1 LYTVYILES
10 RKYSRLPVFTGHCKK
25 GESMDTEQKL
35 YPASR
40 NPLCFK
46 PSRALPTEIA
56 IIGAGTIGPD
66 IGYYF
71 KAALP
76 GIKLYLVDVVEEP
89 LKKAEKRITGYV
101 QKATEKRKMKED
113 QAQKVLENIM
123 YTMDYDTIKN
133 CDLVIEAATESIPLK
148 QKIFNTVET
157 IVGEDTIITSN
168 TSSIPADRIFSAMK
182 KPGRTTITHF
192 FAPAWRSLPVEVIRW
207 EKASP
212 EVIDYLFW
220 LFANTGKA
228 PIITDNAICFMLD
241 RVFDNWCNEAAYLL
255 DAATASQIDSVAGEF
270 VFAGPFYVLN
280 LANGN
285 PIVIETNMLQME
297 EGPHYRP
304 AAILGS
310 VDAWQT
316 VRPGGTVEVPEEL
329 RQTIRDR
336 MLGILFSQSF
346 DIVDRGIGT
355 EADLNFGCQVALGF
369 KKGPFDIMRELG
381 EAEVSRIMKQFEKER
396 PGFPQPK
403 RPLSDY
409 QDFKRFILVD
419 QIDGVT
425 VITLRRPQAMNAI
438 SDEVDNEILAVLK
451 EHAGDPSVKGFVIT
465 GYGTAAF
472 SAGADIGKFPQ
483 TLGNWDAAV
492 TYARD
497 CAQVQLF
504 MDQMEK
510 PVVAAINGIAL
521 GGGFE
526 IALRCQSM
534 VATKN
539 AVFQFP
545 EITLG
550 ILPGMGG
557 CIVPYRKWPQGAALF
572 HEMICLA
579 RRVNVQEAM
588 DIGMVT
594 KVVDDYSEMIEAA
607 VKEVNNLQGKI
618 KKIPDGS
625 VAIPEITIPEP
636 PMAGKLALS
645 KEAVSVMVKTIK
657 QGAAAETFAEALEI
671 GYQGFG
677 EIACTDAAREGI
689 SAFLEKRK
697 PEFKK

>member
-1 LYTVYILES
+1 
-10 RKYSRLPVFTGHCKK
+10 
-25 GESMDTEQKL
+25 MDTEKKL
-35 YPASR
+35 YPASN
-40 NPLCFK
+40 NPLSFR
-46 PSRALPTEIA
+46 PTRALPREIA

-76 GIKLYLVDVVEEP
+76 DIKLHLVDVVEEP
-89 LKKAEKRITGYV
+89 LKNAEKRITGYV

-113 QAQKVLENIM
+113 QATAVLDNIV
-123 YTMDYDTIKN
+123 YTQDYDQIGN
-133 CDLVIEAATESIPLK
+133 CDLVIEAATENIPLK
-148 QKIFNTVET
+148 RKIFDTVEK

-168 TSSIPADRIFSAMK
+168 TSSIPADRIFSSMK
-182 KPGRTTITHF
+182 KPERTTITHF

-207 EKASP
+207 KEASP
-212 EVIDYLFW
+212 EVVDYLFW
-220 LFANTGKA
+220 LFAQTGKV
-228 PIITDNAICFMLD
+228 PIITDNVICFMLD

-255 DAATASQIDSVAGEF
+255 DSATASQIDSVAGEF

-280 LANGN
+280 MANGN
-285 PIVIETNMLQME
+285 PIIIETNTLQME

-304 AAILGS
+304 APILGS
-310 VDAWQT
+310 VDTWHT
-316 VRPGGTVEVPEEL
+316 VRPGSTVEVPEEL

-355 EADLNFGCQVALGF
+355 KADCNFGCQVALGF
-369 KKGPFDIMRELG
+369 RKGPFDIMHDLG
-381 EAEVSRIMKQFEKER
+381 EAEVGRIMERFEKER
-396 PGFPQPK
+396 PGFPRAK
-403 RPLSDY
+403 KPLSDY
-409 QDFKRFILVD
+409 QDFKRFLLVD
-419 QIDGVT
+419 EIYGVK

-438 SDEVDNEILAVLK
+438 SDEINNEILSVLK
-451 EHAGDPSVKGFVIT
+451 EHTDDPSVKGFVIT

-492 TYARD
+492 NYARD
-497 CAQVQLF
+497 CAQVQRF

-510 PVVAAINGIAL
+510 PIVAAINGMAL
-521 GGGFE
+521 GGGLE
-526 IALRCQSM
+526 IALRCHSI

-550 ILPGMGG
+550 ILPGIGG
-557 CIVPYRKWPQGAALF
+557 CIVPYRKWPQGAKLF

-579 RRVNVQEAM
+579 RRISAQEAV

-594 KVVDDYSEMIEAA
+594 KVVDDYPAMINEAVEE
-607 VKEVNNLQGKI
+607 VKKLQGKI
-618 KKIPDGS
+618 TRIPEGS
-625 VAIPEITIPEP
+625 VDIPEITIPQP

-645 KEAVSVMVKTIK
+645 KEAISVTIKTIK
-657 QGAAAETFAEALEI
+657 QGAAADTLADALEI
-671 GYQGFG
+671 GYQGSA
-677 EIACTDAAREGI
+677 EIACTDAAKEGI